1 MRDAPIEKD
10 RVTSKTVTLSFF
22 VGPSP
27 NPSKGGECL
36 PEKVS
41 AFVLTL
47 TPLGNSPPLEGLGE
61 VDIQK
66 CFTNPQTLR
75 LKIEQKNKRFSYPCK
90 CFVIRWL

>member
-1 MRDAPIEKD
+1 MRDTPIEK
-10 RVTSKTVTLSFF
+10 RQSNKQNCYSVFF
-22 VGPSP
+22 VGTSP

-75 LKIEQKNKRFSYPCK
+75 LKIEPKDKRFSYSCK
-90 CFVIRWL
+90 CFVIR